1 MYSFQSKGSVCPPS
15 AEKTTG
21 TERVIEF
28 VWLFAQTSY
37 RSDSNHGLE
46 ITNQLRS
53 VLAFIYRII
62 YATNTSALLQGIK
75 MPSNP
80 LKIKLVL

>member
-1 MYSFQSKGSVCPPS
+1 MGQKGSFD
-15 AEKTTG
+15 
-21 TERVIEF
+21 F

-37 RSDSNHGLE
+37 HSDSNHGLE

-53 VLAFIYRII
+53 ILAFIYRII
-62 YATNTSALLQGIK
+62 YATNASALLKGIK